1 MLIVTRSMNPPR
13 LTRVRGFH
21 ENIIQTFFA
30 DPQEGVLAQAQAQ
43 PSSQSAPTLA
53 RTPASHGTS
62 YDDGYAIEITLLVAA
77 VLVVIVLKQLLF
89 WLLLLIV
96 SGWARKTDRVDH
108 ALLGIAEKIRS
119 KWASTL

>member
-30 DPQEGVLAQAQAQ
+30 YPQEGVLAQAQAQ

-53 RTPASHGTS
+53 RTPVSHGTS

-77 VLVVIVLKQLLF
+77 VIVLKQLLF

-119 KWASTL
+119 KWASTP